1 MNNIAV
7 IGTGY
12 VGLVTGTCLSEFGF
26 DVTCIDND
34 KKKIEKLKQGEIP
47 IFEQGLASMVKEN
60 YQNGR
65 LHFVSEY
72 KEAIQNAEVIFIAVG
87 TPPKEDGSADLNY
100 VLDVVR
106 CIAKYMNE
114 YKIIV
119 NKSTVPVGTAKQ
131 VRQLLKEELRKAGKN
146 CDFDIVSNPEFLREG
161 SAVFDFMHPDRI
173 VIGTTSTQAEEAMKQ
188 VYEPLY
194 LNNHPFV
201 FCNNETAEMIK
212 YASNAF
218 LAVKIAYVNELSQLA
233 ECVGADIKQISKAMG
248 LDGRISGKFLHAG
261 PGYGGSCFPKDTKAL
276 CAIAEENGLKMKI
289 VSSAIKANQSQK
301 QNMVCKIMHGMGS
314 VRNKKIAVLGLA
326 FKPNTDDMREAP
338 AITIIRGLLNE
349 GAIIKAF
356 DPEAME
362 NAKRHVFVQEQIEY
376 ATNEYTAVR
385 QADAVVILTE
395 WNQFRKLNLKQI
407 YEAMNEHYFFDLR
420 NIYRRKDVEAAG
432 FRYFG
437 VGR

>member
-34 KKKIEKLKQGEIP
+34 EKKIEKLKQGEIP

-100 VLDVVR
+100 VLDVVQ

-119 NKSTVPVGTAKQ
+119 NKSTVPVGTAKR

-289 VSSAIKANQSQK
+289 VSSAIEANQSQK

-338 AITIIRGLLNE
+338 AITIIRGLLND

-376 ATNEYTAVR
+376 ATNEYTAVQ

-432 FRYFG
+432 FQYFG

>member
-34 KKKIEKLKQGEIP
+34 EKKIEKLKQGEIP

-100 VLDVVR
+100 VLDVVQ

-119 NKSTVPVGTAKQ
+119 NKSTVPVGTAKR

-289 VSSAIKANQSQK
+289 VSSAIEANQSQK

-338 AITIIRGLLNE
+338 AITIIRGLLND

-432 FRYFG
+432 FQYFG

>member
-289 VSSAIKANQSQK
+289 VSSAIEANQSQK